1 MFIRDNVFKIK
12 KIKESGENKFL
23 LIQSQ
28 PSFKKNEIEIYPCT
42 KGDFIRSGGYDRLEL
57 DYYNPVV
64 CIWKV
69 KLKTSISERL
79 INKLKFLSQKN
90 FYISLGNLLKVG
102 FYLIPVFV
110 SLYFMDDYY
119 LNNLFVSSFCSNF
132 LIVPFS
138 SNFFIRSCTSG
149 FDIKSTTLWVVKT

>member
-110 SLYFMDDYY
+110 SLYFIFKSI
-119 LNNLFVSSFCSNF
+119 LF
-132 LIVPFS
+132 
-138 SNFFIRSCTSG
+138 G
-149 FDIKSTTLWVVKT
+149 F